1 MTRDFRLFWAGQ
13 VTSAFGSV
21 FTAVAMPLVAV
32 RYLDASSAEVGLL
45 VAAGSL
51 PLLLFGLLIAA
62 WVDRLP
68 RRRPYLIGCDL
79 VAAAAL
85 ACVMLG
91 LAAGRMTVWGLGV
104 FAFVLGV
111 LGVIIETAY
120 FVHLRSL
127 VGDGDIVRAR
137 ARLQGG
143 EHAGGVLGRALS
155 GPAILLSTVVPFL
168 VDLASYLASA
178 LSLALIKEPE
188 PRRATAETGRV
199 SWHELTAGLA
209 LLYREP
215 FLSRLTPFVLG
226 QQIVAGMILAVLP
239 SFLLTVLDVPTSL
252 YGVMFV
258 FLGVA
263 AVAGTAVASRLAD
276 RVEARRL
283 TVLAYLGVALTTL
296 LLPFAGGALPLAAG
310 LAALGIGLPYF
321 FGAISNIGLTAFV
334 TVTVDEEKL
343 GRAGVSLQLVSVAA
357 LVIGSLVGGLLAQQI
372 GIRPTLWIAA
382 LLSMATLVVLWPM
395 LRAGRQSA
403 SAPDDPMSGSQAA
416 GGGAASAPA
425 TAPAPGVAVGELS

>member
-1 MTRDFRLFWAGQ
+1 MTSDFRLFWAGQ

-32 RYLDASSAEVGLL
+32 RYLGASPVQVGVL
-45 VAAGSL
+45 VAAASL

-85 ACVMLG
+85 ACVMIG
-91 LAAGRMTVWGLGV
+91 LATDRLTVWGLGV
-104 FAFVLGV
+104 FVFVLGV
-111 LGVIIETAY
+111 LGVIIESAY

-127 VGDGDIVRAR
+127 IGDGDTVRAR

-155 GPAILLSTVVPFL
+155 GPAVVVGTVVPFL
-168 VDLASYLASA
+168 IDLASYLVSA

-188 PRRATAETGRV
+188 PRRPTRETGRV
-199 SWHELTAGLA
+199 SWRELGAGLG
-209 LLYREP
+209 LLFREP
-215 FLSRLTPFVLG
+215 FLRRLTPFVIG
-226 QQIVAGMILAVLP
+226 QQIVAGMILAALP

-263 AVAGTAVASRLAD
+263 AVAGTAVAGRLAD

-283 TVLAYLGVALTTL
+283 TVLAYLGVAVTTL
-296 LLPFAGGALPLAAG
+296 LLPFAGGVLAIAVG

-321 FGAISNIGLTAFV
+321 FGAIANIGLTAFV

-357 LVIGSLVGGLLAQQI
+357 LVSGSLVGGLLAEQI

-382 LLSMATLVVLWPM
+382 LLSIATLVVLWPL
-395 LRAGRQSA
+395 LRAARQSA
-403 SAPDDPMSGSQAA
+403 SAPSD
-416 GGGAASAPA
+416 
-425 TAPAPGVAVGELS
+425 AVSKPEGF

>member
-1 MTRDFRLFWAGQ
+1 MTRDFHLFWAGQ

-21 FTAVAMPLVAV
+21 FTAIAMPVVAV
-32 RYLDASSAEVGLL
+32 RYLGASPAEVGVL

-85 ACVMLG
+85 GCVMLG
-91 LAAGRMTVWGLGV
+91 LAADRLTVWGLAV

-111 LGVIIETAY
+111 LGVVIETAY

-127 VGDGDIVRAR
+127 VDADDTVRAR

-143 EHAGGVLGRALS
+143 EHAGGVLGRGLS
-155 GPAILLSTVVPFL
+155 GPAVLLSTVVPFL
-168 VDLASYLASA
+168 IDLVSYLASA
-178 LSLALIKEPE
+178 ASLALIKKPE
-188 PRRATAETGRV
+188 PRRPAGETGRV
-199 SWHELTAGLA
+199 SWRELSAGLR
-209 LLYREP
+209 LMYREP
-215 FLSRLTPFVLG
+215 FLRRLTPFVLG
-226 QQIVAGMILAVLP
+226 QQIVAGMILAALP

-252 YGVMFV
+252 YGVIFV

-276 RVEARRL
+276 RVEASRL
-283 TVLAYLGVALTTL
+283 TVLAYLGVAITTL
-296 LLPFAGGALPLAAG
+296 LLPFAGGALPIAAG

-321 FGAISNIGLTAFV
+321 FGAIANIGLTAFV

-343 GRAGVSLQLVSVAA
+343 GRAGVSMQIVSVGALVS
-357 LVIGSLVGGLLAQQI
+357 GSVGGGLLAQQI

-382 LLSMATLVVLWPM
+382 LVSMATVVVLWPM
-395 LRAGRQSA
+395 LRAGRQGARAPA
-403 SAPDDPMSGSQAA
+403 SPVPGANDAR
-416 GGGAASAPA
+416 GAAPSPA
-425 TAPAPGVAVGELS
+425 NPAPTAVPLGDPS

>member
-1 MTRDFRLFWAGQ
+1 MTRDFHLFWAGQ

-32 RYLDASSAEVGLL
+32 RYLGASPVQVGVL
-45 VAAGSL
+45 VAAASL

-85 ACVMLG
+85 ACVMIG
-91 LAAGRMTVWGLGV
+91 LATDRLTVWGLGV
-104 FAFVLGV
+104 FVFVLGV
-111 LGVIIETAY
+111 LGVIIESAY

-127 VGDGDIVRAR
+127 IGDGDTVRAR

-155 GPAILLSTVVPFL
+155 GPAVVVGTVVPF
-168 VDLASYLASA
+168 VIDLASYLVSA

-188 PRRATAETGRV
+188 PRRPARETGRV
-199 SWHELTAGLA
+199 SWRELGAGLG

-215 FLSRLTPFVLG
+215 FLRRLTPFVLG
-226 QQIVAGMILAVLP
+226 QQIVAGMILAALP

-263 AVAGTAVASRLAD
+263 AVAGTAVAGRLAD
-276 RVEARRL
+276 RMDARQL
-283 TVLAYLGVALTTL
+283 TVLAYLGVAVTTL
-296 LLPFAGGALPLAAG
+296 LLPFAGGVLAIAVG

-321 FGAISNIGLTAFV
+321 FGAIANIGLTAFV

-357 LVIGSLVGGLLAQQI
+357 LVSGSLVGGLLAEQI

-382 LLSMATLVVLWPM
+382 LLSIATLVVLWPL
-395 LRAGRQSA
+395 LRAARQSA
-403 SAPDDPMSGSQAA
+403 SGPSDAVSGAGDA
-416 GGGAASAPA
+416 GGAESPPA
-425 TAPAPGVAVGELS
+425 EARTGVAVGELS